1 MLQNS
6 KVYKYYQ
13 GRSVLEFLNIM
24 LLSSVAFNYFCSIH
38 VVFYLT
44 STQLP
49 RKYNAWCFDI
59 IVSESLHTGLKQTG
73 V

>member
-13 GRSVLEFLNIM
+13 GRSVLEFLNTM
-24 LLSSVAFNYFCSIH
+24 PLSSVAFNYFCSIH
-38 VVFYLT
+38 IVFCLT

-59 IVSESLHTGLKQTG
+59 TVSESLNTGLKQTG